1 LKKWPGSTAA
11 FPGNGCKQDKQPR
24 TGHGFSVVPRI
35 VNKVYDTIQQG
46 VAADPTKK
54 LFFDAAVA
62 EAIKNIDLSEKTK
75 EFKHY
80 DALVFSQVQNV
91 FGGNLKFFVTG
102 SSDQTGNRPFL

>member
-1 LKKWPGSTAA
+1 
-11 FPGNGCKQDKQPR
+11 
-24 TGHGFSVVPRI
+24 

-75 EFKHY
+75 EFKDY
-80 DALVFSQVQNV
+80 DALVFSQVRNV
-91 FGGNLKFFVTG
+91 FGGNLKILRNRQRA
-102 SSDQTGNRPFL
+102 DQTGNRPFL